1 MVPVKDLETA
11 SQKVIKSLKKHLG
24 TGYETNAELV
34 GRIEAAIRLG
44 KIKLTRSEDDCS
56 FAELAG
62 DIFTPEVHDNIE
74 PAKLKREEKAYKARI
89 RNSGQWFYQSWYWD
103 GRSWNRSDSIGG
115 FVGWDFMGSGYEL
128 QVMDEAL
135 TEYNQ
140 QPLDAA
146 GFVIDPYRTAA

>member
-1 MVPVKDLETA
+1 MVPVQDLGTA
-11 SQKVIKSLKKHLG
+11 NQKVIKSLKKDLS
-24 TGYETNAELV
+24 TGHDRNPELT
-34 GRIEAAIRLG
+34 GGIEAAIRFG
-44 KIKLTRSEDDCS
+44 KIKLTRIEDDCS
-56 FAELAG
+56 YSELAG
-62 DIFTPEVHDNIE
+62 DIFTPEVHDSID
-74 PAKLKREEKAYKARI
+74 PAQLKREEKAFKARI
-89 RNSGQWFYQSWYWD
+89 RNSGQWLYQSWYWG

-146 GFVIDPYRTAA
+146 GFVIDPYRNAA